1 LSGATRTGYKS
12 LVAAASNVTEGWVDL
27 SDEAATARLA
37 GRVAREARRGDAIA
51 LSGEL
56 GAGKTSF
63 ARAFIRACGAPE
75 EVPSPSF
82 TLVQTYDTPRGAV
95 SHFDLYRLSRPEE
108 IEELG
113 LDEALAEGIVLIE
126 WPDRLA
132 GFAPPDRL
140 DIALLPGAAP
150 EARRARL
157 RGDRSWSARLPRI
170 LAA

>member
-1 LSGATRTGYKS
+1 MSGATRTGYKS

-126 WPDRLA
+126 WPDRLPRA
-132 GFAPPDRL
+132 ISDAVLVHIDHGEGDARTIRITNAPDGPPAVD
-140 DIALLPGAAP
+140 
-150 EARRARL
+150 
-157 RGDRSWSARLPRI
+157 
-170 LAA
+170 